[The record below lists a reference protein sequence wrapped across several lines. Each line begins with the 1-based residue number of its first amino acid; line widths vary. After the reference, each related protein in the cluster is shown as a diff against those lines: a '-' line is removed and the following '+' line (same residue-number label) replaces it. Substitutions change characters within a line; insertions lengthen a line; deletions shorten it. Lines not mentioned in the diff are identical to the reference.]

1 MICSVLVKSFMF
13 VNKDVL
19 TVSFIVCFDCQR
31 SGCSRLE
38 DFLTRLV
45 TEPEEPQWD
54 FSENRL
60 AFHTKPADES
70 DAGDSVLL
78 LFFVSPQ

>member
-1 MICSVLVKSFMF
+1 
-13 VNKDVL
+13 
-19 TVSFIVCFDCQR
+19 

-45 TEPEEPQWD
+45 TEPEEPRWD
-54 FSENRL
+54 FSEDRL

-70 DAGDSVLL
+70 DAGVTRTAAVILSCCFSLFLL
-78 LFFVSPQ
+78 SKAAPE